1 VISLA
6 SWLILFHVTCRVSE
20 DPLLNIPICPCT
32 LPAIPHSG
40 CGSPHI
46 RGDVDLNPGPSWSI
60 SHRGL
65 CLYVSRLLSPVYEK
79 KIAVLVGDNANGA
92 SAGEILKCGFTDQ
105 TLEVLEDRLKALGC
119 YLETTLLKSQRK
131 GYTVRSSATSTSPVP
146 CRAGGCG
153 AGGVGNISAFG
164 YGAGVS
170 DNAAMVINK
179 RRRLD
184 HAAQQQEDEMTY
196 GIRTLLFRVAEAC
209 ALLRLLSAH
218 NLGCL
223 ALRELDAGTADMAKL
238 ANTTLRE
245 LVEDEEGRNLAS
257 QLIRG
262 LVNEQLDA
270 GISSS
275 RMPIS
280 SIKALATTLQAVAPS
295 F

>member
-1 VISLA
+1 MLGSDVLSALA
-6 SWLILFHVTCRVSE
+6 SPGCEEFSSAVWWTPTRFLIMTTKGLIELEKRRPIE
-20 DPLLNIPICPCT
+20 LLMQ
-32 LPAIPHSG
+32 
-40 CGSPHI
+40 
-46 RGDVDLNPGPSWSI
+46 
-60 SHRGL
+60 
-65 CLYVSRLLSPVYEK
+65 
-79 KIAVLVGDNANGA
+79 VLEGGVP
-92 SAGEILKCGFTDQ
+92 EQLHTFFQ
-105 TLEVLEDRLKALGC
+105 VLEDRLKALGC
-119 YLETTLLKSQRK
+119 YLETTLLKS
-131 GYTVRSSATSTSPVP
+131 
-146 CRAGGCG
+146 
-153 AGGVGNISAFG
+153 

-184 HAAQQQEDEMTY
+184 HAAQQQEDDMTY

-223 ALRELDAGTADMAKL
+223 ALRELGAGTADMAKL

-275 RMPIS
+275 RTPIS
-280 SIKALATTLQAVAPS
+280 MKVLVATVQAAAPSYFRQEDMAYLLAGGMLEDAEAATSGPERDVFIKQAVALFASMSTIVS
-295 F
+295 FKLLNNKLAALKYYEGIVTLSLAVAA